1 LRVHVSRR
9 LLVSC
14 LCFLALALPLTVQ
27 ASSAADPG
35 VTSTSVLIGGTVPLS
50 GEASSGG
57 LTAKG
62 ADAFFKFTN
71 AHKGVFNRKIN
82 YDYKDDAYDPA
93 KTIQATREL
102 VQQDHV
108 FAIFNP
114 LGTAHNIA
122 TRPYLNSVGVPQLFV
137 ASGWGGWARDAKQY
151 PLTLGLI
158 PTYTGEAAIYARYIK
173 SKVKGAKIGVLY
185 QDDEYGRELLNGLKK
200 SLGSKQSMIVTQKSY
215 DPTSPDVSSQISALK
230 ASGANVVMIFAFGK
244 FAIQAFVYIKKLGW
258 KPKQVFVNAVAAATS
273 VMQLAS
279 TSGQTEG
286 AISVAFFKDP
296 ANPAFDKDKGMKL
309 YKTIMQKYG
318 NGGKPGPSSKC
329 KASVAPNWCSGYYLA
344 GMVSA
349 SVMVDALKHA
359 GKNLSRKSLMKA
371 VLHLNIKNNP
381 FVLPG
386 ITIKTSPSDHW
397 PIEQA
402 QLQRWRSGR
411 WHPFGKLVT
420 APRK

>member
-1 LRVHVSRR
+1 VSRR
-9 LLVSC
+9 LLVPC
-14 LCFLALALPLTVQ
+14 LCLLALVLPLAVQ

-35 VTSTSVLIGGTVPLS
+35 VTSTSILLGGTVPLS

-62 ADAFFKFTN
+62 ADAFFKYTN
-71 AHKGVFNRKIN
+71 AHKGVSKRKIN

-137 ASGWGGWARDAKQY
+137 ASGWGGWAAQAKQY
-151 PLTLGLI
+151 PLTIGLI
-158 PTYTGEAAIYARYIK
+158 PTYTGEGIIYGRYIK
-173 SKVKGAKIGVLY
+173 SKIKGAKIGVLY
-185 QDDEYGRELLNGLKK
+185 QDDEYGRELLSGLKK
-200 SLGSKQSMIVTQKSY
+200 GLGSKQGQIVSTKSY
-215 DPTSPDVSSQISALK
+215 DPTSTDVNSQVIALK
-230 ASGANVVMIFAFGK
+230 SSGANVVMIFAFGK

-273 VMQLAS
+273 VLQLAS

-309 YKTIMQKYG
+309 YKSIMAKYG
-318 NGGKPGPSSKC
+318 NGGKLGPSSKC
-329 KASVAPNWCSGYYLA
+329 KASVAPAWCSGYYLA

-349 SVMVDALKHA
+349 SVMVDALKKA
-359 GKNLSRKSLMKA
+359 GRKLSRKSLMKA

-386 ITIKTSPSDHW
+386 IKIKTSPSDRW

-402 QLQRWRSGR
+402 QMQRWHAGR

>member
-1 LRVHVSRR
+1 M
-9 LLVSC
+9 
-14 LCFLALALPLTVQ
+14 Q

-35 VTSTSVLIGGTVPLS
+35 VTGSSILIGGTVPLS

-62 ADAFFKFTN
+62 ADAFFKSTN

-114 LGTAHNIA
+114 LGTAQNIA
-122 TRPYLNSVGVPQLFV
+122 TRPFLNSLGVPQLFV
-137 ASGWGGWARDAKQY
+137 ASGWGGWARDAKQF
-151 PLTLGLI
+151 PLTIGVI
-158 PTYTGEAAIYARYIK
+158 PTYTGEAIVYGRYIK
-173 SKVKGAKIGVLY
+173 AKIKGAKIGVLY

-200 SLGSKQSMIVTQKSY
+200 GLGSKQSMIVSQKSY
-215 DPTSPDVSSQISALK
+215 DPTSTDVSSQISQLK

-244 FAIQAFVYIKKLGW
+244 FAIQSFVYIKKLGW

-286 AISVAFFKDP
+286 AISIAFFKDP
-296 ANPAFDKDKGMKL
+296 AEPGLRQGQGDEALQVDHAEVRKRWEAGPGVEVQGERPAEL
-309 YKTIMQKYG
+309 VQ
-318 NGGKPGPSSKC
+318 
-329 KASVAPNWCSGYYLA
+329 
-344 GMVSA
+344 
-349 SVMVDALKHA
+349 
-359 GKNLSRKSLMKA
+359 R
-371 VLHLNIKNNP
+371 
-381 FVLPG
+381 VLPG
-386 ITIKTSPSDHW
+386 RDGLGLGDGRRAQGGGQEPLAQEPDEGRPPPEHQEQPVRASGDQDQDLPERPLADRTGADGALARRALAPLREARHRPAEVSPS
-397 PIEQA
+397 QA
-402 QLQRWRSGR
+402 G
-411 WHPFGKLVT
+411 HPG
-420 APRK
+420 

>member
-1 LRVHVSRR
+1 MSRR
-9 LLVSC
+9 LLFSLLC
-14 LCFLALALPLTVQ
+14 LLALALPLAVH

-35 VTSTSVLIGGTVPLS
+35 VTGSSILIGGTVPLS

-62 ADAFFKFTN
+62 ADAFFKSTN

-114 LGTAHNIA
+114 LGTAQNIA
-122 TRPYLNSVGVPQLFV
+122 TRPFLNSLGVPQLFV
-137 ASGWGGWARDAKQY
+137 ASGWGGWARDAKQF
-151 PLTLGLI
+151 PLTIGVI
-158 PTYTGEAAIYARYIK
+158 PTYTGEAIVYGRYIK
-173 SKVKGAKIGVLY
+173 AKIKGAKIGVLY

-200 SLGSKQSMIVTQKSY
+200 GLGSKQGLIVSQKSY
-215 DPTSPDVSSQISALK
+215 DPTSTDVSSQISQLK

-244 FAIQAFVYIKKLGW
+244 FAIQSFVYIKKLGW

-286 AISVAFFKDP
+286 AISIAFFKDP

-309 YKTIMQKYG
+309 YKSIMQKYG
-318 NGGKPGPSSKC
+318 NGGKPGPASKC
-329 KASVAPNWCSGYYLA
+329 KASVPPNWCSGYYLA

-349 SVMVDALKHA
+349 SVMVDALKGA

-386 ITIKTSPSDHW
+386 IKIKTSASDRW

-402 QLQRWRSGR
+402 QMERWHAGR

>member
-1 LRVHVSRR
+1 MRRR
-9 LLVSC
+9 LLVPSLC
-14 LCFLALALPLTVQ
+14 LLALGLPLAVQ

-35 VTSTSVLIGGTVPLS
+35 VTSTSILLGGTVPLS

-62 ADAFFKFTN
+62 ADAFFKSTN

-93 KTIQATREL
+93 KTIQVTRQL

-114 LGTAHNIA
+114 LGTAQNLA
-122 TRPYLNSVGVPQLFV
+122 TRAYLNAVGVPQVFV
-137 ASGWGGWARDAKQY
+137 ASGYGGWARDAKQY
-151 PLTLGLI
+151 PLTIGLI
-158 PTYTGEAAIYARYIK
+158 PTYTGEGIVYGRYVK
-173 SKVKGAKIGVLY
+173 AKVKGAKIGVVY
-185 QDDEYGRELLNGLKK
+185 QDDEYGRELLSGLKK
-200 SLGSKQSMIVTQKSY
+200 GLGSKQGLIVSSKSY
-215 DPTSPDVSSQISALK
+215 DPTSTDVSNQINSLK

-244 FAIQAFVYIKKLGW
+244 FAIQSFVYIKKLGW
-258 KPKQVFVNAVAAATS
+258 KPKQIFVNAVAAATS

-286 AISVAFFKDP
+286 AISIAFFKDP
-296 ANPAFDKDKGMKL
+296 ANPSFDKDKGMKL
-309 YKTIMQKYG
+309 YKTIMSKYG
-318 NGGKPGPSSKC
+318 NGGKPGPASKC
-329 KASVAPNWCSGYYLA
+329 KAGVPPNWCSGYYLA

-349 SVMVDALKHA
+349 SVMVDALKGA

-386 ITIKTSPSDHW
+386 ITIKTSPTDRW

-402 QLQRWRSGR
+402 QFQRWHKGR
-411 WHPFGKLVT
+411 WYTFGKLVT

>member
-1 LRVHVSRR
+1 VSRR
-9 LLVSC
+9 ILVPLLC
-14 LCFLALALPLTVQ
+14 LLALALPLAVQ

-35 VTSTSVLIGGTVPLS
+35 VTSTSILIGGTVPLS

-62 ADAFFKFTN
+62 ADAFFKSVN
-71 AHKGVFNRKIN
+71 AKKGVFNRKIN
-82 YDYKDDAYDPA
+82 YDYKDDAYDPSR
-93 KTIQATREL
+93 TIQMTREL

-114 LGTAHNIA
+114 LGTAQNLA
-122 TRPYLNSVGVPQLFV
+122 TRSYLNAVGVPQLFV
-137 ASGWGGWARDAKQY
+137 ASGYGGWAAQAKQY
-151 PLTLGLI
+151 PLTIGLI
-158 PTYTGEAAIYARYIK
+158 PTYTGEGILYARYIK
-173 SKVKGAKIGVLY
+173 SKIKGAKIGVLY

-200 SLGSKQSMIVTQKSY
+200 GLGSKQNQIVSQKGY
-215 DPTSPDVSSQISALK
+215 DPTSPDVQSQIASLK

-244 FAIQAFVYIKKLGW
+244 FAIQSFVYIKKLGW
-258 KPKQVFVNAVAAATS
+258 KPKQIFVNAVAAATS

-286 AISVAFFKDP
+286 AISIAFFKDP

-309 YKTIMQKYG
+309 YKSIMQKYG
-318 NGGKPGPSSKC
+318 NGGKPGPSAKC
-329 KASVAPNWCSGYYLA
+329 KAGVPPNWCSGYYLA

-349 SVMVDALKHA
+349 SVMVEALKGA
-359 GKNLSRKSLMKA
+359 GKNLSRKSLMRA

-386 ITIKTSPSDHW
+386 ITIKTSPTDRW

-402 QLQRWRSGR
+402 QFQRWHSGR

>member
-1 LRVHVSRR
+1 
-9 LLVSC
+9 
-14 LCFLALALPLTVQ
+14 LPLAVQ

-62 ADAFFKFTN
+62 ADAFFKSVN
-71 AHKGVFNRKIN
+71 ARKGVFNRKIN

-108 FAIFNP
+108 FAIFNA

-122 TRPYLNSVGVPQLFV
+122 TRPYLNQVGVPQLFV
-137 ASGWGGWARDAKQY
+137 ASGYGGWAGQAKQF
-151 PLTLGLI
+151 PLTIGLI
-158 PTYTGEAAIYARYIK
+158 PTYTGEAHIYANYVKAKI
-173 SKVKGAKIGVLY
+173 KGAKIGVLY

-200 SLGSKQSMIVTQKSY
+200 GLGSKQSMIVSQKGY
-215 DPTSPDVSSQISALK
+215 DPTSTDVQSQIAQLK

-244 FAIQAFVYIKKLGW
+244 FAIQSFVYIKKLGW
-258 KPKQVFVNAVAAATS
+258 KPKQIFVNAVAAATS

-286 AISVAFFKDP
+286 AISIAFFKDP
-296 ANPAFDKDKGMKL
+296 ANAAFDRDKGMKL
-309 YKTIMQKYG
+309 YKSIMQKYA
-318 NGGKPGPSSKC
+318 GGGTPGPASKC
-329 KASVAPNWCSGYYLA
+329 KASVPPTWCSGYYLA

-349 SVMVDALKHA
+349 SVMVDALKGA
-359 GKNLSRKSLMKA
+359 GKNLTRKSLMKS

-386 ITIKTSPSDHW
+386 ITIKTSPSDRW
-397 PIEQA
+397 PIEQG
-402 QLQRWRSGR
+402 QLERWRKGR
-411 WHPFGKLVT
+411 WYPFGKLVT

>member
-1 LRVHVSRR
+1 MSRR
-9 LLVSC
+9 LLVPLLC
-14 LCFLALALPLTVQ
+14 LLALGLPLAVQ

-35 VTSTSVLIGGTVPLS
+35 VTSTSVLLGGTVPLS

-62 ADAFFKFTN
+62 ADAFFKYTN
-71 AHKGVFNRKIN
+71 AHKGVFNRKITYN
-82 YDYKDDAYDPA
+82 YKDDAYDPS

-114 LGTAHNIA
+114 LGTAQNLA
-122 TRPYLNSVGVPQLFV
+122 TRSYLNAVGVPQLFV
-137 ASGWGGWARDAKQY
+137 ASGYGGWARDAKQF
-151 PLTLGLI
+151 PLTIGLI
-158 PTYTGEAAIYARYIK
+158 PTYTGEGIIYGRYVK
-173 SKVKGAKIGVLY
+173 SKIKGAKIGVLY
-185 QDDEYGRELLNGLKK
+185 QDDDYGRELLSGLKK
-200 SLGSKQSMIVTQKSY
+200 GLGSKQGLIVSSKSY
-215 DPTSPDVSSQISALK
+215 DPTSTDVSSQVGQLK

-258 KPKQVFVNAVAAATS
+258 QPKQIFVNAVAAATS
-273 VMQLAS
+273 VLQLSS

-286 AISVAFFKDP
+286 AISIAFFKDP

-309 YKTIMQKYG
+309 YKSIMQKYA
-318 NGGKPGPSSKC
+318 GGGTPGPASKC
-329 KASVAPNWCSGYYLA
+329 KASVPPTWCSGYYLA
-344 GMVSA
+344 GMVSG
-349 SVMVDALKHA
+349 SVMVEALKGA
-359 GKNLSRKSLMKA
+359 GKNLTRKTLMKA

-386 ITIKTSPSDHW
+386 ITIKTSPTDRW
-397 PIEQA
+397 PLEQA
-402 QLQRWRSGR
+402 QFQRWHAGA

>member
-1 LRVHVSRR
+1 VRFPFLFAA
-9 LLVSC
+9 L
-14 LCFLALALPLTVQ
+14 LALALPLCVQ

-35 VTSTSVLIGGTVPLS
+35 VTSTSILIGGTVPLS
-50 GEASSGG
+50 GEAASGG

-62 ADAFFKFTN
+62 AAGYFAYIN
-71 AHKGVFNRKIN
+71 AHGGVFKRKIT
-82 YDYKDDAYDPA
+82 YKYVDDAYDPS

-114 LGTAHNIA
+114 LGTAQNIA
-122 TRPYLNSVGVPQLFV
+122 TRPYLNSVGVPQVFV

-151 PLTLGLI
+151 PSTIGLI
-158 PTYTGEAAIYARYIK
+158 PTYTGEGIIYGRYIK
-173 SKVKGAKIGVLY
+173 SKIKGAKIGVIY
-185 QDDEYGRELLNGLKK
+185 QDDEYGRELLSGLKK
-200 SLGSKQSMIVTQKSY
+200 GLGSKQNLIVSQKSY
-215 DPTSPDVSSQISALK
+215 DPTSTDVSSQMNSLK

-244 FAIQAFVYIKKLGW
+244 FAILSFVNIKKLGW

-279 TSGQTEG
+279 GSGQTEG
-286 AISVAFFKDP
+286 AISIAFFKDP

-309 YKTIMQKYG
+309 YKSIMSKYG
-318 NGGKPGPSSKC
+318 NGGKPGPASKC
-329 KASVAPNWCSGYYLA
+329 KASIAPTWCSGYYLA
-344 GMVSA
+344 GMVSG
-349 SVMVDALKHA
+349 SVMVDALKKA
-359 GKNLSRKSLMKA
+359 GKNLSRKSLMKG

-381 FVLPG
+381 FVLSG
-386 ITIKTSPSDHW
+386 ITIKTSPTDRW

-402 QLQRWRSGR
+402 QLQRWKSGR

>member
-1 LRVHVSRR
+1 VRRR
-9 LLVSC
+9 LLVPSLC
-14 LCFLALALPLTVQ
+14 LLALGIPLGVQ

-35 VTSTSVLIGGTVPLS
+35 VTSTSILIGGTVPLS

-62 ADAFFKFTN
+62 ADAFFKSTN

-93 KTIQATREL
+93 KTIQVTRQL
-102 VQQDHV
+102 VQQEHV

-114 LGTAHNIA
+114 LGTAQNLA
-122 TRPYLNSVGVPQLFV
+122 TRAYLNAVGVPQVFV
-137 ASGWGGWARDAKQY
+137 ASGYGGWARDAKQY
-151 PLTLGLI
+151 PMTIGLI
-158 PTYTGEAAIYARYIK
+158 PTYTGEGIVYGRYVK
-173 SKVKGAKIGVLY
+173 AKVKGAKIGVVY
-185 QDDEYGRELLNGLKK
+185 QDDEYGRELLSGLKK
-200 SLGSKQSMIVTQKSY
+200 GLGSKQGLIVSSKSY
-215 DPTSPDVSSQISALK
+215 DPTSTDVSNQINSLK

-244 FAIQAFVYIKKLGW
+244 FAIQSFVYIKKLGW

-279 TSGQTEG
+279 TSGQTDG
-286 AISVAFFKDP
+286 AISLAFFKDP
-296 ANPAFDKDKGMKL
+296 ADPSFDKDKGMKL
-309 YKTIMQKYG
+309 YKSIMQKYG
-318 NGGKPGPSSKC
+318 NGGKPGPASKC
-329 KASVAPNWCSGYYLA
+329 KASVPPNWCSGYYLA

-349 SVMVDALKHA
+349 SVMVEALKGA
-359 GKNLSRKSLMKA
+359 GKNLSRKSLMKS

-386 ITIKTSPSDHW
+386 IKIKTSPSDRW

-402 QLQRWRSGR
+402 QMERWHSGR

>member
-1 LRVHVSRR
+1 VSRR
-9 LLVSC
+9 LLVPS
-14 LCFLALALPLTVQ
+14 LLLLALALPLAVQ

-35 VTSTSVLIGGTVPLS
+35 VTSTSILIGGTVPLS

-62 ADAFFKFTN
+62 ADAFFKSTN

-82 YDYKDDAYDPA
+82 YDYKDDAYDPSR
-93 KTIQATREL
+93 TIQATREL

-122 TRPYLNSVGVPQLFV
+122 TRPYLNQVGVPQLFV
-137 ASGWGGWARDAKQY
+137 ASGWGGWAAQAKQY
-151 PLTLGLI
+151 PLTIGLI
-158 PTYTGEAAIYARYIK
+158 PTYTGEGIIYARYIK
-173 SKVKGAKIGVLY
+173 AKIKGAKIGVLY
-185 QDDEYGRELLNGLKK
+185 QDDEYGRELLSGLKRG
-200 SLGSKQSMIVTQKSY
+200 LGSKQSSIVSQKSY
-215 DPTSPDVSSQISALK
+215 DPTSPDVSNQINQLK

-244 FAIQAFVYIKKLGW
+244 FAIQAFVYIKKVGW
-258 KPKQVFVNAVAAATS
+258 KPKQIFVNAVAAATS
-273 VMQLAS
+273 VLQLAS
-279 TSGQTEG
+279 TSGQTDG
-286 AISVAFFKDP
+286 AISIAFFKDP
-296 ANPAFDKDKGMKL
+296 ADPRFAKDKGMKL
-309 YKTIMQKYG
+309 YKSIMQKYG

-329 KASVAPNWCSGYYLA
+329 KASVPPNWCSAYYLA

-349 SVMVDALKHA
+349 SVMVDALKGA

-386 ITIKTSPSDHW
+386 ITIKTSPTDRW

-402 QLQRWRSGR
+402 QMQRWHSGR